1 MIKVN
6 KFKKDLNK
14 LGNII
19 VISAPSGAGKT
30 TICDAIV
37 RSDKNVVRSVSYT
50 TRSPRK
56 GEKNSIE
63 YFFVKET
70 EFKQMIKEKR
80 FVEYAKVHNNY
91 YGTSKDFVDK
101 TLKSSKNVLLEIDVQ
116 GGLKIKKQYPQ
127 SCMIFIMT
135 KNLNILKQRLISRN
149 KDCTETINIRLKNA
163 KKEIQC
169 LKKYEY
175 LVINDNLEKAIDS
188 VKTIIKSLKYK
199 IIANQNY
206 FI

>member
-1 MIKVN
+1 MKRNVET
-6 KFKKDLNK
+6 

-50 TRSPRK
+50 TRVPRR
-56 GEKNSIE
+56 GEKNSRE
-63 YFFVKET
+63 YFFVKEA
-70 EFKQMIKEKR
+70 EFKQIIKEKR

-91 YGTSKDFVDK
+91 YGTSKNLVDK
-101 TLKSSKNVLLEIDVQ
+101 ILNSGKNVLLEIDVQ

-127 SCMIFIMT
+127 TCMIFIMT
-135 KNLNILKQRLISRN
+135 KNLKVLKQRLVSRN
-149 KDCTETINIRLKNA
+149 KDSIQIINMRLKNA
-163 KKEIQC
+163 KKEIQY
-169 LKKYEY
+169 LKKYDY
-175 LVINDNLEKAIDS
+175 LVINDNLEKAVDS

-199 IIANQNY
+199 IIKNQNY
-206 FI
+206 FN